1 MALTELSIKVFF
13 ASTILIKL
21 KKDEYSWREQVPK
34 EDKYLEV
41 RTWNVE
47 LKFLQNIFHSVKAKT
62 NTATQS
68 WNFCKFDSV
77 RTKTNNTKQNFI

>member
-41 RTWNVE
+41 RT
-47 LKFLQNIFHSVKAKT
+47 
-62 NTATQS
+62 
-68 WNFCKFDSV
+68 
-77 RTKTNNTKQNFI
+77 